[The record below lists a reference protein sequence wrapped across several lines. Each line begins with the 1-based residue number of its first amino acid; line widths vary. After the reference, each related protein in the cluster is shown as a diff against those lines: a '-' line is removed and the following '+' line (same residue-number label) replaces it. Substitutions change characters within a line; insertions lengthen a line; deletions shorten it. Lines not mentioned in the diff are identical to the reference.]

1 MQEIAV
7 IGNPG
12 FTLGFR
18 LVGVRK
24 TVDAEEPAS
33 LAAAAR
39 DMMQDANVGVLVMD
53 QSEFETL
60 PEDLRNQIRSSTRPT
75 LVAIGLT
82 EDSALREQIKQAV
95 GVDLW
100 KDE

>member
-7 IGNPG
+7 IGTPE

-18 LVGVRK
+18 LVGVRS
-24 TVDAEEPAS
+24 TVEASEPRELEDAVSTMVRRE
-33 LAAAAR
+33 
-39 DMMQDANVGVLVMD
+39 DIGILVMD
-53 QSEFETL
+53 QGDFDRLTEETK
-60 PEDLRNQIRSSTRPT
+60 EDLRGRIRPT

-100 KDE
+100 KEE

>member
-7 IGNPG
+7 IGSPE

-18 LVGVRK
+18 LVGVRS
-24 TVDAEEPAS
+24 TIDATDPTE
-33 LAAAAR
+33 LQTAAQTILER
-39 DMMQDANVGVLVMD
+39 EDVGILVMD
-53 QSEFETL
+53 QSDFDKL
-60 PEDLRNQIRSSTRPT
+60 PEDLRLKIRSSIRPT

>member
-7 IGNPG
+7 IGAPE

-18 LVGVRK
+18 LVGVRRAFEA
-24 TVDAEEPAS
+24 TEPRALADATRRVMDSP
-33 LAAAAR
+33 
-39 DMMQDANVGVLVMD
+39 DVGVLIMD
-53 QSEFETL
+53 QSDFEKL
-60 PEDLRNQIRSSTRPT
+60 PEDLRHTVRTRIRPT

>member
-7 IGNPG
+7 IGSPE

-18 LVGVRK
+18 LVGVRS
-24 TVDAEEPAS
+24 TIDAMEPAA
-33 LAAAAR
+33 LTEAATSILQR
-39 DMMQDANVGVLVMD
+39 GDVGILVMD
-53 QSEFETL
+53 QSDFDKL
-60 PEDLRNQIRSSTRPT
+60 PEDLRIQIRSSIRPT

>member
-7 IGNPG
+7 IGKPG

-24 TVDAEEPAS
+24 TVDAEEPGP
-33 LAAAAR
+33 LAEAAR
-39 DMMQDANVGVLVMD
+39 TMLQDLDVGILVMD
-53 QSEFETL
+53 QSDFETL
-60 PEDLRNQIRSSTRPT
+60 PEHLQDTIRSSTRPT
-75 LVAIGLT
+75 LVAIGLS

>member
-7 IGNPG
+7 IGTPE

-18 LVGVRK
+18 LVGVRA
-24 TVDAEEPAS
+24 TMDATEPNELQQAVS
-33 LAAAAR
+33 KMVER
-39 DMMQDANVGVLVMD
+39 EDIGILVMD
-53 QSEFETL
+53 QGDFDRLDEETQ
-60 PEDLRNQIRSSTRPT
+60 EDLRQRIRPT

>member
-7 IGNPG
+7 IGSPE
-12 FTLGFR
+12 FVLGFR
-18 LVGVRK
+18 LVGVRA
-24 TVDAEEPAS
+24 TREATEPRQLAE
-33 LAAAAR
+33 AATAMLGR
-39 DMMQDANVGVLVMD
+39 SDIGILVMD
-53 QSEFETL
+53 QEDYGRL
-60 PEDLRNQIRSSTRPT
+60 PEDLRTQLRGSIRPT

-100 KDE
+100 KDN

>member
-7 IGNPG
+7 IGTPE

-18 LVGVRK
+18 LVGVRA
-24 TVDAEEPAS
+24 TVDAAEPHELEEAVS
-33 LAAAAR
+33 KMVER
-39 DMMQDANVGVLVMD
+39 EDIGILVMD
-53 QSEFETL
+53 QGDFDRLDEETRA
-60 PEDLRNQIRSSTRPT
+60 DLRQRIRPT

>member
-7 IGNPG
+7 IGSPG

-18 LVGVRK
+18 LVGVRA
-24 TVDAEEPAS
+24 TVEATEPRELEEAVQQTVQ
-33 LAAAAR
+33 R
-39 DMMQDANVGVLVMD
+39 EDIGILVMD
-53 QSEFETL
+53 QSDFDRLNEETR
-60 PEDLRNQIRSSTRPT
+60 EDLRQRIHPT

>member
-7 IGNPG
+7 IGSPE

-18 LVGVRK
+18 LVGVRA
-24 TVDAEEPAS
+24 TAEATEPRELEQAVKDIT
-33 LAAAAR
+33 AR
-39 DMMQDANVGVLVMD
+39 EDVGILVMD
-53 QSEFETL
+53 QSDFDRLGEETQ
-60 PEDLRNQIRSSTRPT
+60 EDLRQRIRPT

>member
-7 IGNPG
+7 IGSPE

-18 LVGVRK
+18 LVGVRA
-24 TVDAEEPAS
+24 TVDATDPKELE
-33 LAAAAR
+33 
-39 DMMQDANVGVLVMD
+39 DAVSKMVEREDIGILVMD
-53 QSEFETL
+53 QGDFDRLSEERR
-60 PEDLRNQIRSSTRPT
+60 ENLRQRLQPT

-100 KDE
+100 KKE